1 MSSEAAELESWTTAW
16 TSQGQVAAADLRRL
30 RRRTRRHVWSGVGTL
45 VLGVA
50 FLTWFTV
57 WTFERPEPTMLVA
70 AVAVWALVLGA
81 TAFELSNR
89 RGTWR
94 PRNDSTRAFLE
105 LSELQ
110 ARRRRRGVRFG
121 WLLLAAET
129 AFFLPWIAWEVG
141 GSAERAAPLGE
152 YVGPYAFLAAMVG
165 GFAITLRWLGRRSER
180 ELAEIHTLRADLA
193 ARWEGQAGGDPP
205 HP

>member
-1 MSSEAAELESWTTAW
+1 MSSEAAELESWSAAW
-16 TSQGQVAAADLRRL
+16 RSQGRLADDDLRRL

-45 VLGVA
+45 LFGVA
-50 FLTWFTV
+50 FLTVFTA
-57 WTFERPEPTMLVA
+57 WTVQRPEPTMLVA
-70 AVAVWALVLGA
+70 AVAVWGLVLAA
-81 TAFELSNR
+81 TTFELSNR

-129 AFFLPWIAWEVG
+129 AFFVPWIAWVVG
-141 GSAERAAPLGE
+141 GSAEAAAPLGE
-152 YVGPYAFLAAMVG
+152 YVGPYVFLAAMVG
-165 GFAITLRWLGRRSER
+165 GGAIALLWIGRRAARQLDEI
-180 ELAEIHTLRADLA
+180 LALRAELEA
-193 ARWEGQAGGDPP
+193 SARPGS
-205 HP
+205 